1 MKTFILPKKCR
12 LHVIRAIAEYLG
24 DAHDGREVKV
34 CVSLH
39 KGTRSSAYNRALWGV
54 AYKTLSDTTGNDKD
68 DLHTYFLGE
77 WGGWDVVDVMGSKR
91 RVPVRRSSKLA
102 PDEFR
107 DYYEFIQRR
116 AAEAGYYVPDPG
128 EFV

>member
-1 MKTFILPKKCR
+1 MKNFLLPKHER
-12 LHVIRAIAEYLG
+12 LHVIRAIAEYLREC
-24 DAHDGREVKV
+24 HDGREVKV
-34 CVSLH
+34 SVSLH
-39 KGTRSSAYNRALWGV
+39 KGRRSDAQNRALWGV
-54 AYKTLSDTTGNDKD
+54 AYKVLSDATGNDKD

-91 RVPVRRSSKLA
+91 RVPVKRSSRLA

-107 DYYEFIQRR
+107 EYYEFIQRR

-128 EFV
+128 EYL